1 MLRIFKILPATATAT
16 KANNAV
22 MINAMINPII
32 GTQMSSTRC
41 ADGLTVNTIFKKN
54 KALEFT

>member
-1 MLRIFKILPATATAT
+1 MQCDFKKLPATATAT

-32 GTQMSSTRC
+32 GTQMSSTR
-41 ADGLTVNTIFKKN
+41 
-54 KALEFT
+54 